1 MIYLDIAQ
9 AKSNLVELLELAVA
23 GQEIVITQDK
33 APVAKISPIQKS
45 VQHKTIKKRK
55 FQEKI
60 LGKNILDETLA
71 DLSQQDLRE
80 KFKLSRIW
88 FET

>member
-45 VQHKTIKKRK
+45 VQHKTIKKEVSRK
-55 FQEKI
+55 NIGE
-60 LGKNILDETLA
+60 NILDETLA
-71 DLSQQDLRE
+71 DLSQQ
-80 KFKLSRIW
+80 
-88 FET
+88 T